1 MHEEPL
7 SILVVVLILLALL
20 RGVYDLMRAKT
31 EPEFKESRDLVQS
44 GGGCLLVLIVL
55 GLLALLGSRL

>member
-1 MHEEPL
+1 MHDPSL
-7 SILVVVLILLALL
+7 TLLVVVIVVLGLATGLYGL
-20 RGVYDLMRAKT
+20 ANAKT
-31 EPEFKESRDLVQS
+31 EAEFKESRDLVQS

>member
-31 EPEFKESRDLVQS
+31 EPEFKESRDLIKG
-44 GGGCLLVLIVL
+44 GGGCLLVLVVL
-55 GLLALLGSRL
+55 WLIGWMGSRL